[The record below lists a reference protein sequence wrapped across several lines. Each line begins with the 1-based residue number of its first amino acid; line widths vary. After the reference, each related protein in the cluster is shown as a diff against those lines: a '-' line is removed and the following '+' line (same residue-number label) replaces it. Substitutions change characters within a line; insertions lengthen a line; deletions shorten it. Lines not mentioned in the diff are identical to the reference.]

1 MDVYNS
7 ETMVITPHTLYS
19 WDWNFLTTRSYDYW
33 WEHTP
38 LTEVNTISSA
48 LSRFRTA
55 VSKARGRKKSLPIV
69 CKLCNV
75 HVDFSRPV
83 GSLML
88 LPEVESGDRRSPIDD
103 KLRTEVVKHTKV
115 ASFRIKRHC
124 PEPLENKRPSRKR
137 QLVQSQTIPDVAASV
152 PNTLSKGELYEDG
165 HLLSGVL
172 IDMKRRRQENS
183 SPDSKA
189 SSVEPLHTSVESA
202 QKASK
207 ASSAEPLH
215 TSVVSSDSKASLAE
229 PLHTSVESPNSKA
242 SSAEPLHT
250 SVEST

>member
-165 HLLSGVL
+165 HLLS
-172 IDMKRRRQENS
+172 DMKRRRQENS